1 MKIFRAI
8 ETSRPRNYRKTD
20 PFIDPTWS
28 FKFLLNA
35 AFKSG
40 QILDIMIATIRR
52 EAAKE

>member
-1 MKIFRAI
+1 MKFFRAI
-8 ETSRPRNYRKTD
+8 ETGRPRNYHETD

-28 FKFLLNA
+28 FQLLLNA

-40 QILDIMIATIRR
+40 QILDIIIRR